1 MSAVEAQQARRQ
13 YRAMKI
19 GVLFVCTGNI
29 CRSPS
34 AEGVLRSLAAQAG
47 LQDALSIDSA
57 GTYDGHVGEPPSRQA
72 QVSATRRGYDLAG
85 LRARQVTET
94 DFAQFEYVLALDRGH
109 YRALAGMA
117 PSKYRE
123 RLGLLLD
130 YAPELALRDVP
141 DPWYG
146 GAADYEHAL
155 DLIET
160 ACQGLLRHLRAQHFS
175 A

>member
-1 MSAVEAQQARRQ
+1 
-13 YRAMKI
+13 MKI

-34 AEGVLRSLAAQAG
+34 AEGVLRSLAARAG
-47 LQDALSIDSA
+47 LQDALWIDSA

-72 QVSATRRGYDLAG
+72 QVSATRRGYNLAD
-85 LRARQVTET
+85 LRARQVTGD
-94 DFAQFEYVLALDRGH
+94 DFARFDYVLALDRGH
-109 YRALAGMA
+109 HRALARMA
-117 PSKYRE
+117 PPRYRE
-123 RLGLLLD
+123 RLHLLLD
-130 YAPELALRDVP
+130 YAPELALQDVP

-146 GAADYEHAL
+146 GPADYEHAL

-160 ACQGLLRHLRAQHFS
+160 ACRGLLQHLRARHFT

>member
-1 MSAVEAQQARRQ
+1 
-13 YRAMKI
+13 MKV

-34 AEGVLRSLAAQAG
+34 AEGVLRTLASQAA
-47 LQDALSIDSA
+47 LQDALVIDSA
-57 GTYDGHVGEPPSRQA
+57 GTYDGHVGEPPSHQA
-72 QVSATRRGYDLAG
+72 QVSATRRGYDLDA
-85 LRARQVTET
+85 LRARQVTEA
-94 DFAQFEYVLALDRGH
+94 DFARFDYVLALDRGH
-109 YRALAGMA
+109 YRALVRLA
-117 PSKYRE
+117 PPQYRD
-123 RLGLLLD
+123 RIGLLLD

-146 GAADYEHAL
+146 GPADYEHAL

-160 ACQGLLRHLRAQHFS
+160 ACRGLLQQLRARHFS